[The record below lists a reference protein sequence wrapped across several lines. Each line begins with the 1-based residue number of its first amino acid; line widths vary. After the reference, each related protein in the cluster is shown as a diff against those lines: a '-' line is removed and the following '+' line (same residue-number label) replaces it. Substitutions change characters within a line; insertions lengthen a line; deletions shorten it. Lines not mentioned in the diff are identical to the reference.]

1 MENIYEN
8 FMLEAIKEA
17 EIGKSAGNLPFGSVV
32 VFNNE
37 IISRGHAEDSQSGD
51 ITRHAELLSIQ
62 RAGET
67 LSKDE
72 LSKSTLYSTNEPCV
86 MCTGAI
92 LNSGILSVVIG
103 VSRGDMPNNFK
114 PKNIN
119 FGNLIANSSKE
130 IIVTR
135 GVLKDRIILLFDEVV
150 KNN

>member
-1 MENIYEN
+1 MDEN
-8 FMLEAIKEA
+8 FMLEVIKEA

-37 IISRGHAEDSQSGD
+37 IISKGHAEDSESDD
-51 ITRHAELLSIQ
+51 ITRHAELLAIK
-62 RAGET
+62 RACET

-72 LSKSTLYSTNEPCV
+72 LSKCTIYSTNEPCI

-92 LNSGILSVVIG
+92 LNSGILKVVIG

-119 FGNLIANSSKE
+119 FGDLIVNSSEE
-130 IIVTR
+130 IKVTR
-135 GVLKDRIILLFDEVV
+135 GILKDKIISLFDEVN
-150 KNN
+150 K